1 MEWEHRVT
9 EEQASELEPQDEAG
23 QSGNTHTDAAY
34 DAEQISVA
42 ERSEER
48 RVGKEC
54 RSRWS
59 PYH

>member
-1 MEWEHRVT
+1 MSDMGKNGANQTDNGHIEKMNAFLDRVT
-9 EEQASELEPQDEAG
+9 EE
-23 QSGNTHTDAAY
+23 
-34 DAEQISVA
+34 IV
-42 ERSEER
+42 RSEER